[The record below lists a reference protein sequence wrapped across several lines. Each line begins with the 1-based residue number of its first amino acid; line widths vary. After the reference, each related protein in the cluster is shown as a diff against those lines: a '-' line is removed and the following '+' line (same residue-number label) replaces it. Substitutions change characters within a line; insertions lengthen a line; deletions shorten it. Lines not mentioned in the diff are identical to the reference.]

1 MKGKIISGV
10 GKAAQFTR
18 LEWVQD
24 QCERRLGFRPYPG
37 TLNLE
42 IAQKEIALLEA
53 LFAAQGIRLIP
64 PDPEFCEAR
73 TIPVVVGDIGGALI
87 LPDEKVRIHG
97 RAIIEL
103 LAPVKV
109 REILQVND
117 GDFLQVRIPDRD
129 RSGGQTSRS
138 VGLKETGMEVDAVL
152 FDLDGTLIDTLDIY
166 CRVLNIAL
174 ERLGFQPA
182 DKEVIVSAA
191 KEGEFE
197 WNRVLPREP
206 GIPVDEVIQGLREI
220 IGDLYKDALHE
231 EAELIPG
238 TSEILR
244 KISGMG
250 LKMALV
256 TSTPRRYLMIKLD
269 PLRRA
274 GVDGLF
280 DLFITSD
287 DAFKKKPAPDP
298 LIVCA
303 EKLGVSPGRSV
314 YVGDSRVDIRAGK
327 AAGMKTAGVLT
338 GMEDRESLER
348 ERPDAIID
356 SVAALPDLIR
366 KN

>member
-1 MKGKIISGV
+1 MKGKIVSGV

-42 IAQKEIALLEA
+42 VGQEEIVFLDA
-53 LFAAQGIRLIP
+53 LFAARGILLTP
-64 PDPEFCEAR
+64 PDPRFCEAR
-73 TIPVVVGDIGGALI
+73 ALPVAVGNIGGALI
-87 LPDEKVRIHG
+87 LPDEKVRVHG
-97 RAIIEL
+97 PAIIEV

-109 REILQVND
+109 KEALQVND
-117 GDFLQVRIPDRD
+117 GDFLRVRFRDADRNQ
-129 RSGGQTSRS
+129 GQGIHSAALR
-138 VGLKETGMEVDAVL
+138 KPRMDVDAVA

-174 ERLGFQPA
+174 ERLGLQPA
-182 DKEVIVSAA
+182 AKEVIVDAA
-191 KEGEFE
+191 KEGEFA
-197 WNRVLPREP
+197 WNRVLPRGLGAHAEEL
-206 GIPVDEVIQGLREI
+206 VQGAREI
-220 IGDLYKDALHE
+220 IEDLYKDALHE

-238 TSEILR
+238 TSEILK

-256 TSTPRRYLMIKLD
+256 TSTPMRYLMIKLD

-280 DLFITSD
+280 HLFITSD
-287 DAFKKKPAPDP
+287 DAPKKKPAPDP

-303 EKLGVSPGRSV
+303 RKLGVTPGRSV

-338 GMEDRESLER
+338 GMEDREALER
-348 ERPDAIID
+348 EGPDAIID
-356 SVAALPDLIR
+356 SVAGLPDLFR